1 MKNEKQDLIAKLKKY
16 PPEAYIICIILMYT
30 TVIMTMEVV
39 GRYVFGKSFSWSE
52 EIVRYSFVWFTML
65 GASYAVR
72 EKANICVDG
81 VLKKL
86 PPALASVIEVI
97 GQAICIVFMVY
108 LTYVSFRYTSFIFA
122 TKSMATVTKV
132 PMGYIYSAI
141 PVGFFLISV
150 RMIVDALKRMIAF
163 GRTKRGGDDE

>member
-1 MKNEKQDLIAKLKKY
+1 MKDDKKGLIAKLKKY

-86 PPALASVIEVI
+86 PPALANVIEAM
-97 GQAICIVFMVY
+97 GQVICIVFMVY
-108 LTYVSFRYTSFIFA
+108 LTYVSFRYTMFIFD

-132 PMGYIYSAI
+132 PMVSIYAAI

-150 RMIVDALKRMIAF
+150 RMIGDLLKQIIVL
-163 GRTKRGGDDE
+163 GRGEKGGDEE